1 MTTIRVDIQ
10 RPADQLASRLDRA
23 ADSARIRLEMV
34 DAVNDV
40 TQRFQLTAARAMN
53 AGLNLDDGYVRSKM
67 AFTPAVQGRGTVR
80 AEIVTRGDLTIIGR
94 YPHQQ
99 LRNAGTPV
107 RSGVSR
113 GRRPSGAR
121 VEIKKGAA
129 VTEPQWF
136 LMKLRNQA
144 GAEGLFVRT
153 SSGRTKH
160 LYGPSPYSLFRF
172 QIGVLQ
178 DDLQDDLSVEAT
190 RRVAGVIERSLLP

>member
-1 MTTIRVDIQ
+1 MTTVRFDIQ

-53 AGLNLDDGYVRSKM
+53 AGLSLDDGYVRSKM
-67 AFTPAVQGRGTVR
+67 AFTPATQGRGTVR
-80 AEIVTRGDLTIIGR
+80 AEIVTRGDLTILGR
-94 YPHQQ
+94 FPVQQ

-107 RSGVSR
+107 RSGTSR
-113 GRRPSGAR
+113 GRRPSGVRA
-121 VEIKKGAA
+121 EIRKGAA

-144 GAEGLFVRT
+144 GAEGAFVRT
-153 SSGRTKH
+153 SDGRTKH

-178 DDLQDDLSVEAT
+178 DDLQDDLSAEAT
-190 RRVAGVIERSLLP
+190 RRVVGIIERGLA